1 MSNDFTSTLVLN
13 LQQRVACMETTINFL
28 TREIH
33 RLSQL
38 APTHASQQGF
48 QTTIPLQP
56 ATQGRRPYVPQR
68 EPTISSRMP
77 LVSQTHSQ
85 SQQQSQQQLQSQQ
98 KEDTPIT
105 LSELLNQDEVVT
117 FGIHTGRDASGGKTT
132 SLLTATF
139 DGTSLKVT
147 GCDSVTSLIGLQSA
161 KPGEILFKFM
171 HGLID
176 AGLLQRTFNALPW
189 RLASVMRNGLPVT
202 LAQLRRI
209 KQENTQN
216 LSV

>member
-13 LQQRVACMETTINFL
+13 LQQRVVCMENSIGFL
-28 TREIH
+28 TREVH

-38 APTHASQQGF
+38 APHAQHQGF

-56 ATQGRRPYVPQR
+56 ISQGRRPYLPQQ
-68 EPTISSRMP
+68 EPSPRAP
-77 LVSQTHSQ
+77 LVSQSQTHSH
-85 SQQQSQQQLQSQQ
+85 SQQ
-98 KEDTPIT
+98 EDAQPIT
-105 LSELLNQDEVVT
+105 LSDILMKGEVVT
-117 FGIHTGRDASGGKTT
+117 FGIHTGRDAAGGMTT
-132 SLLTATF
+132 SLLTTTF

-147 GCDSVTSLIGLQSA
+147 GCDTVKSLIGIQSA

-171 HGLID
+171 YGLVE

-209 KQENTQN
+209 KQEDAQN
-216 LSV
+216 ISV

>member
-13 LQQRVACMETTINFL
+13 LQQRVVCMENSIGFL
-28 TREIH
+28 TREVH

-38 APTHASQQGF
+38 APHASHSQHQGF

-56 ATQGRRPYVPQR
+56 TSHGRRPYLPQQ
-68 EPTISSRMP
+68 ESSPRAP

-85 SQQQSQQQLQSQQ
+85 THSHTQQ
-98 KEDTPIT
+98 EDAGQPIT
-105 LSELLNQDEVVT
+105 LSDILTNGEVVT
-117 FGIHTGRDASGGKTT
+117 FGIHTGRDASGGMTT
-132 SLLTATF
+132 SLLTTTF
-139 DGTSLKVT
+139 DGTNLKVT
-147 GCDSVTSLIGLQSA
+147 GCDTVPSLINIQSA

-171 HGLID
+171 YGLVD

-209 KQENTQN
+209 KQEDAQN
-216 LSV
+216 ISV

>member
-13 LQQRVACMETTINFL
+13 LQQRVVCMENTIGFL

-33 RLSQL
+33 RLSQT
-38 APTHASQQGF
+38 APHASHQGF

-56 ATQGRRPYVPQR
+56 ITHGRRPYLPQQ
-68 EPTISSRMP
+68 EPSAPSRAP
-77 LVSQTHSQ
+77 LVSHSHSHSHSHSQ
-85 SQQQSQQQLQSQQ
+85 PQ
-98 KEDTPIT
+98 EDAQPIT
-105 LSELLNQDEVVT
+105 LSDILTNGEVVT
-117 FGIHTGRDASGGKTT
+117 FGIHTGRDASGGMTT
-132 SLLTATF
+132 SLLTTTF
-139 DGTSLKVT
+139 DGTNLKVT
-147 GCDSVTSLIGLQSA
+147 GCDTVPSLVGIQSA

-171 HGLID
+171 YGLVE

-209 KQENTQN
+209 KQEDAQN
-216 LSV
+216 ISV